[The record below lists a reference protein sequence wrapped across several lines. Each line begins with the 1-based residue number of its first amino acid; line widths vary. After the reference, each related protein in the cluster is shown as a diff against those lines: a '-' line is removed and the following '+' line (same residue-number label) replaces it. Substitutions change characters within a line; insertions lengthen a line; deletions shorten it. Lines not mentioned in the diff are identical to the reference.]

1 MISYKNWAAIVPMA
15 NEEAKFH
22 PFTVLLAQTMDEL
35 GTGKVYFVIDNVS
48 KDRTLELA
56 KELAEEDGRF
66 EVIWSPENRS
76 VVDAYLKGLRV
87 AFDRGAERIIEIDA
101 GMSHDPRALPMFLR
115 VLNEGNE
122 CAFGSRFINGGSMS
136 DSPFKRRMLSKIGT
150 ILANA
155 LLGTRMRD
163 MTSGY
168 QGFHRNIVGK
178 LLEYPFKSE
187 GHFYQ
192 TEVRYL
198 LRNCRIFEV
207 PIHYKAPSP
216 LVSTA
221 SIKNAYK
228 TLWEYF
234 IMRLTSNAPSI

>member
-1 MISYKNWAAIVPMA
+1 
-15 NEEAKFH
+15 
-22 PFTVLLAQTMDEL
+22 
-35 GTGKVYFVIDNVS
+35 
-48 KDRTLELA
+48 
-56 KELAEEDGRF
+56 
-66 EVIWSPENRS
+66 
-76 VVDAYLKGLRV
+76 
-87 AFDRGAERIIEIDA
+87 
-101 GMSHDPRALPMFLR
+101 MSHDPRALPMFLR

-136 DSPFKRRMLSKIGT
+136 DSPFKRRVLSKIGT
-150 ILANA
+150 ILANT

-216 LVSTA
+216 LVSSA

>member
-1 MISYKNWAAIVPMA
+1 MTSYTNWAAVVPMA
-15 NEEAKFH
+15 NEEADFH
-22 PFTVLLAQTMDEL
+22 PFTELLAQTMDGL

-48 KDRTLELA
+48 QDGTLKLA
-56 KELAEEDGRF
+56 KALAEQDSRF
-66 EVIWSPENRS
+66 EVIWSPANRS

-87 AFDRGAERIIEIDA
+87 AFESGAETIIEIDA

-136 DSPFKRRMLSKIGT
+136 DSPFKRRALSKIGT
-150 ILANA
+150 IVANA

-216 LVSTA
+216 LVSSA

-228 TLWEYF
+228 TLWKYF
-234 IMRLTSNAPSI
+234 IMRLTCNAPSI